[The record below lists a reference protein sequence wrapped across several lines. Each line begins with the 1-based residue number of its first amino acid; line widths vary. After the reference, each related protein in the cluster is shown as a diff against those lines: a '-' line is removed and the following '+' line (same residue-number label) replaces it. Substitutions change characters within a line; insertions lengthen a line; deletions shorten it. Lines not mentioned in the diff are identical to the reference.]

1 MTKLGLAKYFK
12 HQEDLD
18 YVKAQYKKGT
28 ND

>member
-18 YVKAQYKKGT
+18 YAKAQYKK
-28 ND
+28 